1 MWSHLNCIVNLN
13 FTLFCHKSSN
23 LGKMHLE
30 FWLIV
35 VKYSPLTSCPQ
46 FLVVT
51 LGLQNTQFNQIRKS
65 KPIKDEYVNIE
76 FHIKYKIQKKAV
88 PTLTFDCW
96 QLSWEILI
104 FLWNIRALHLETRWE
119 FLGAV
124 SFNLVWPGLM
134 AGCLAKCGIWFPSNL
149 TIIRWVLSESS
160 KSATSS
166 ERRSSFYKL

>member
-51 LGLQNTQFNQIRKS
+51 LGLQNTQFNQNRKS

-76 FHIKYKIQKKAV
+76 FKSGSEAFTIPNLWPGKKASDKITSKSV
-88 PTLTFDCW
+88 SNRGLESFSSSTW
-96 QLSWEILI
+96 
-104 FLWNIRALHLETRWE
+104 IRT
-119 FLGAV
+119 
-124 SFNLVWPGLM
+124 LVWDILSGPM
-134 AGCLAKCGIWFPSNL
+134 RAKIC
-149 TIIRWVLSESS
+149 S
-160 KSATSS
+160 KIV
-166 ERRSSFYKL
+166 EPYPRSM